1 MKAMPARSTL
11 ATFGPAALAVAAA
24 LASAPVAHGAAFE
37 APRTFQASAILKP
50 AQVKGPH
57 FTVAPTVKTEGYFY
71 IFNITTDYGPLE
83 AEGKDMLLLRLNE
96 IGALAQLDE
105 VSKSGVF
112 LAAAGNSVLNVG
124 KGVASAVKD
133 PEATVKGVGGGLKR
147 FGSNLG
153 RKAKRAGDEAADA
166 VSSDGDK
173 KAEGQDKSTT
183 DKAAAAGTGMAYSVL
198 GVSKSGRKWA
208 QKVGA
213 DPYTTN
219 PILKKALTDI
229 GQIDA
234 AGGIAAK
241 VVVPIPMVVSG
252 TATVGNL
259 VWSKDPEELL
269 KMNEAKLQKMG
280 VGADA
285 IKKLYVSKGF
295 TLSLYTRLAAA
306 LGEVNVPG
314 CADYVATAAEAVT
327 EREADFFVESSG
339 MLERF
344 HKTTPVVALLPDS
357 RALVAKTKDAR
368 AVVLLPV
375 DWVSWTEAYEKA
387 LTEVA
392 KRAKEELGARKLEL
406 RMTGTMSAEAKKE
419 TAARGWE
426 VVENVPSTI
435 EDLLANAAKAKTT
448 K

>member
-11 ATFGPAALAVAAA
+11 ATLAPAALAVAAA
-24 LASAPVAHGAAFE
+24 LVSAPLAAFE
-37 APRTFQASAILKP
+37 GPRTFQAPEVLKP
-50 AQVKGPH
+50 AQIKGPH
-57 FTVAPTVKTEGYFY
+57 FTVAPTVKTEGYFFLFD
-71 IFNITTDYGPLE
+71 IKTDYGPLE

-96 IGALAQLDE
+96 VGAIAQLDD

-133 PEATVKGVGGGLKR
+133 PAATAKGVGGGIKR
-147 FGSNLG
+147 FGTNLG
-153 RKAKRAGDEAADA
+153 RKAKRTGDEAADA
-166 VSSDGDK
+166 VSGDGDK
-173 KAEGQDKSTT
+173 KGEGQDKSTT

-198 GVSKSGRKWA
+198 GVNKSGRKWA

-241 VVVPIPMVVSG
+241 IVVPIPMVVSG

-269 KMNEAKLQKMG
+269 KMNEASLKEMG
-280 VGADA
+280 VGADT

-295 TLSLYTRLAAA
+295 TLSLYTRLATYLRA
-306 LGEVNVPG
+306 VNVPG
-314 CADYVATAAEAVT
+314 CADYVATAAEADT
-327 EREADFFVESSG
+327 ERGADFFVESSG

-387 LTEVA
+387 LTEVG

-435 EDLLANAAKAKTT
+435 EVLLASAAKGKTAPT